1 MEHVF
6 QYDNFIQ
13 TFPEWKGLTEGQILP
28 FFDVAKNF
36 VYAFDN
42 KIISG
47 NTLQYALNLICAH
60 ILQIKKNTTDA
71 ITTSLA
77 SWPGPE
83 SGPES
88 KPESK
93 PESGPESKPE
103 SGSESGSGSESES
116 KPESGSESG
125 SESKPESG
133 SGSKFESE
141 SMGANSASGVLTS
154 ANEGS
159 VSVSFAPPPS
169 RSAWQYW
176 LNQTPYGQQFLALFS
191 SLVLGGF
198 YIGGLPESQAF
209 RKTGGAW
216 R

>member
-47 NTLQYALNLICAH
+47 STLQYALNLICAH

-88 KPESK
+88 T
-93 PESGPESKPE
+93 PE
-103 SGSESGSGSESES
+103 SGSESTPESGSGSESGPES
-116 KPESGSESG
+116 TPESGPESGSGSESG
-125 SESKPESG
+125 P
-133 SGSKFESE
+133 GSKFESE

>member
-83 SGPES
+83 SGS
-88 KPESK
+88 
-93 PESGPESKPE
+93 ESGP
-103 SGSESGSGSESES
+103 ESGSGSES
-116 KPESGSESG
+116 G
-125 SESKPESG
+125 PESG

-209 RKTGGAW
+209 RKTGGLW
-216 R
+216 K

>member
-83 SGPES
+83 S
-88 KPESK
+88 K
-93 PESGPESKPE
+93 PESGSE
-103 SGSESGSGSESES
+103 SESGSGSESGSES
-116 KPESGSESG
+116 ESGSGSESG
-125 SESKPESG
+125 PESG

>member
-88 KPESK
+88 GPA
-93 PESGPESKPE
+93 SGPE
-103 SGSESGSGSESES
+103 SGSESG
-116 KPESGSESG
+116 PGSESG
-125 SESKPESG
+125 SESGPESG

-216 R
+216 K

>member
-83 SGPES
+83 S

-93 PESGPESKPE
+93 PESG
-103 SGSESGSGSESES
+103 
-116 KPESGSESG
+116 
-125 SESKPESG
+125 PESG